1 MTKDTELIRI
11 VHNGMNDIM
20 RDSYRNVQVQL
31 ENNNLITEGIK
42 TIITSL
48 IDDVIDKNNKTSDTN
63 KKTRLSGYH
72 LYMREHRNI
81 VKQDQPDITPQQMTS
96 VLAKSWK
103 TLSEDTKQEYNN
115 RAKCENATSK
125 VNEHSEST
133 NDIITQEFHDK
144 QEPTNDKVKQT
155 NDKVKQAVKTKKTI
169 SNKKKDNNS
178 DVKAPGPSKQPVSD
192 TEEEKIDSDSDIDL

>member
-1 MTKDTELIRI
+1 MTKNTELLRI

-20 RDSYRNVQVQL
+20 RDSYREVQVQL

-42 TIITSL
+42 TIIKSL
-48 IDDVIDKNNKTSDTN
+48 IDDVVDKNNKTSDTN

-133 NDIITQEFHDK
+133 TDNITQEVHDK
-144 QEPTNDKVKQT
+144 PKQT
-155 NDKVKQAVKTKKTI
+155 NDKDKQVVKTKKTV

-178 DVKAPGPSKQPVSD
+178 DVKAAGPSKQPASD